1 MLVSGEAIVLRL
13 NVRDF
18 WPDLS
23 VVYSRIFDMIEECTP
38 QRLRERLGTATFVNV
53 ECLIL
58 SPTRA
63 CVRGDYAVIV
73 LHVSLFHGISIHVP
87 CIGHHTNTAGA

>member
-1 MLVSGEAIVLRL
+1 MLRL

-23 VVYSRIFDMIEECTP
+23 VVYSRVFDMIESVP
-38 QRLRERLGTATFVNV
+38 HRDFERGLGTATSVNV

-73 LHVSLFHGISIHVP
+73 LHVSLFHGISVHVP